1 MTQGKEIGGKT
12 GSFPKPP
19 LFCVKWPWDA
29 HQIPTDS
36 NTHCKLETPWIFKSL
51 QNIGSVAFNFAKS
64 ISIAPPIGIGNPFEL
79 DGKPKIGPKISFETK
94 KKKILTPEEQGEAE
108 LRELAVALAS
118 GKEATMIEFYS
129 PKCRLCNS
137 LEKFVLEMENR
148 NSEWLDIVMAD
159 AENDKWLPELLHY
172 DIRYVPCFVIL
183 DKQGRALAKTG
194 VPNSRLHVV
203 AGVSH
208 LLKMKRP
215 R

>member
-1 MTQGKEIGGKT
+1 MEN
-12 GSFPKPP
+12 
-19 LFCVKWPWDA
+19 L
-29 HQIPTDS
+29 
-36 NTHCKLETPWIFKSL
+36 
-51 QNIGSVAFNFAKS
+51 
-64 ISIAPPIGIGNPFEL
+64 
-79 DGKPKIGPKISFETK
+79 KIGPKISFETK
-94 KKKILTPEEQGEAE
+94 KKKMLTPEEQGEAE

-148 NSEWLDIVMAD
+148 NSEWLNMVMAD

-194 VPNSRLHVV
+194 IPNSRLHVV
-203 AGVSH
+203 AGVYH

-215 R
+215 